1 MDNQKIILL
10 THEYPPKR
18 GGAGT
23 YCEELVYASLK
34 IGVSIEA
41 WVPDYATKPNDTHLY
56 GLPIKGSQ
64 DWLCSF
70 RLFKEIKNNLK
81 KVNQAPLLHLAEPG
95 SLRAFIRFGWV
106 LKKLPNLIITI
117 HGTEL
122 IRFCKNPIEKLFFL
136 KLLKKAQKIHVLSNF
151 NRNQLIKLCPTIKDK
166 ILLFPGAPARNLVND
181 RVKYKKTA
189 NQNIRILCVARIHP
203 RKGQDRV
210 LQSISKL
217 PGDLKKKI
225 ECLFVGP
232 IVKKKF
238 FMELEKQKEGIDC
251 KISFLGDLPDK
262 ELKDIYQSSDI
273 FILPSM
279 PRAQSVEGF
288 GFVYLEA
295 SSHGLAVLA
304 HRIGGVEDAIKDGET
319 GILTNPEKP
328 EELENAL
335 KTLIVDETLRKQLG
349 DAGKEWANAHSWKS
363 VAKALYQE

>member
-23 YCEELVYASLK
+23 YCEELVYASQK
-34 IGVSIEA
+34 IGIPIEA
-41 WVPDYATKPNDTHLY
+41 WVPDYATKPNDTHLH

-64 DWLCSF
+64 DWICSF

-81 KVNQAPLLHLAEPG
+81 RIKQAPLLHLAEPG

-122 IRFCKNPIEKLFFL
+122 IRFCRNPIEKLFFL
-136 KLLKKAQKIHVLSNF
+136 RLLKNVKKIHVLSKF

-166 ILLFPGAPARNLVND
+166 ILLFPGAPARNLVGGPVKD
-181 RVKYKKTA
+181 RKPA
-189 NQNIRILCVARIHP
+189 RENIRILCVARIHP

-217 PGDLKKKI
+217 PNDLKKKI

-232 IVKKKF
+232 VVKKNF
-238 FMELEKQKEGIDC
+238 FRELEKQKERIDC
-251 KISFLGDLPDK
+251 KISFLGDLPDQ
-262 ELKDIYQSSDI
+262 ELKNIYQSSDI
-273 FILPSM
+273 FVLPSM

-335 KTLIVDETLRKQLG
+335 KTLLVDETLRKQLG
-349 DAGKEWANAHSWKS
+349 DAGKEWANIHSWEL
-363 VAKALYQE
+363 VAKNLYQE

>member
-23 YCEELVYASLK
+23 YCEELVNASLK
-34 IGVSIEA
+34 IGIPIEA
-41 WVPDYATKPNDTHLY
+41 WVPDYATNPNDSNLY
-56 GLPIKGSQ
+56 RLPIKGSQ
-64 DWLCSF
+64 DWICSF
-70 RLFKEIKNNLK
+70 RLFKEIKNNLQK
-81 KVNQAPLLHLAEPG
+81 INQAPLLHLAEPG

-106 LKKLPNLIITI
+106 LKKLPNIIITI

-136 KLLKKAQKIHVLSNF
+136 RLLKKAKKIHVLSNF
-151 NRNQLIKLCPTIKDK
+151 NQNELFKICTTIKDK
-166 ILLFPGAPARNLVND
+166 ILLFPGAPARNLVGDLVKD
-181 RVKYKKTA
+181 RKPANKKL
-189 NQNIRILCVARIHP
+189 RILCVARIHP
-203 RKGQDRV
+203 RKGQDRI

-217 PGDLKKKI
+217 PDNLKKKI

-232 IVKKKF
+232 VVKKNF
-238 FMELEKQKEGIDC
+238 FRELEKQKEEIDC
-251 KISFLGDLPDK
+251 KISFLGDLPDQ
-262 ELKDIYQSSDI
+262 ELKNIYQSSDI

-335 KTLIVDETLRKQLG
+335 KTLIVNKALRNQLG
-349 DAGKEWANAHSWKS
+349 DAGKEWANAHSWES
-363 VAKALYQE
+363 VAKNLYQE

>member
-34 IGVSIEA
+34 IGIPIEA

-64 DWLCSF
+64 DWICSF

-81 KVNQAPLLHLAEPG
+81 RIKQAPLLHLAEPG

-136 KLLKKAQKIHVLSNF
+136 RLLKKAKKIHVLSKF

-166 ILLFPGAPARNLVND
+166 ILLFPGAPARNLVGGPVKD
-181 RVKYKKTA
+181 RKPAKE
-189 NQNIRILCVARIHP
+189 NIRILCVARIHP

-217 PGDLKKKI
+217 PNDLKKKI

-232 IVKKKF
+232 VVKKNF
-238 FMELEKQKEGIDC
+238 FRELEKQKERINC
-251 KISFLGDLPDK
+251 KISFLGDLPDQ
-262 ELKDIYQSSDI
+262 ELKNIYQSSDI

-304 HRIGGVEDAIKDGET
+304 HRIGGVEDAIKDGKT

-335 KTLIVDETLRKQLG
+335 KTLLVDETLRAQLG
-349 DAGKEWANAHSWKS
+349 DAGKEWANIHSWEL
-363 VAKALYQE
+363 VAKNLYQE